1 MIFSHGVHG
10 DEKAFSQ
17 KERTPVAYASGFSA
31 IHFAGCRLMV
41 SSSLIQP
48 QCGQA
53 HVIGPSML

>member
-31 IHFAGCRLMV
+31 IHFAGCRRMV
-41 SSSLIQP
+41 SSGIMQP
-48 QCGQA
+48 QLGQA
-53 HVIGPSML
+53 HVIGPFMV